1 MTAIDTSPYLRV
13 TSKGRPLEIL
23 IDSPVDSVDVV
34 IYHKRLNSC
43 EWRAIGL
50 CEVTGYE
57 SPHNDVPLYT
67 EDTGLPDCCPKCN
80 LPIVLLS

>member
-1 MTAIDTSPYLRV
+1 MSDIETRPYLRV
-13 TSKGRPLEIL
+13 TSKGEPFKII
-23 IDSPVDSVDVV
+23 IDLPVDSVDVV
-34 IYHKRLNSC
+34 IYHKRLNRC

-67 EDTGLPDCCPKCN
+67 EYTGLPDSCPKCN

>member
-1 MTAIDTSPYLRV
+1 MSTEQTSPYLRV
-13 TSKGRPLEIL
+13 TSKGKPSEIL
-23 IDSPVDSVDVV
+23 LECPVDSVDVV
-34 IYHKRLNSC
+34 INHKRLNCC

-57 SPHNDVPLYT
+57 SPHNDVPLYN
-67 EDTGLPDCCPKCN
+67 EYTGLPDCCPKCN